1 MVETINRRLYQ
12 ITRRVVRKIAEI
24 VSMDLDLTAVPT
36 LDDGGVVAV
45 DWI

>member
-1 MVETINRRLYQ
+1 MVETINQ

>member
-1 MVETINRRLYQ
+1 MVETINQ

-36 LDDGGVVAV
+36 WTMAGLLPLIGFGAAR
-45 DWI
+45 